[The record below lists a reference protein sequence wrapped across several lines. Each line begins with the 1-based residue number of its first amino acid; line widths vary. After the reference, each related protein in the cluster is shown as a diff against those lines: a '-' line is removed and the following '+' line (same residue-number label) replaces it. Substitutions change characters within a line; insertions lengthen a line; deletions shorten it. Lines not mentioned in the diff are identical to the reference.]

1 MMAYIAVLANRS
13 IASLS
18 QEDAC
23 HCVIETG
30 WLLTHSPS
38 LRARRAIR
46 PHPWMADFPMQAL
59 RVSLTGVWLRKHLQA
74 PIDKSSNCYHAADA
88 TTYLQLDL
96 PCERSDH
103 RLDNSGIVQD
113 LLKRVLHRCHLFKSN
128 SPGGSSRPQLLHSGP
143 RGTADLGAVFPGV
156 ELTSLKRSA
165 LTLRSPAIG
174 SMRAPSGIT
183 TPGTHHAHVTWA
195 HTPFTVLGF
204 RAPPAAHSSS
214 RASQD
219 SAGVKDCWIVSTPL
233 LEQTAH
239 RSDVHVS
246 SKGSNPTASRRVHPD
261 AAAVTCHLPN
271 YVRRSTA
278 STCRAVAATA
288 LRAKSPL
295 ADKLSRDGRGSS
307 WWQGCRLIAG
317 ALASILQQRLLHS
330 QPVVAWSLLAHQRL
344 ALEAAIASKHTH
356 QPHANQRLHTAARHN
371 KQATV
376 TG

>member
-1 MMAYIAVLANRS
+1 MMAYVAVLANRS

-18 QEDAC
+18 QEDTC
-23 HCVIETG
+23 HCIIETG

-59 RVSLTGVWLRKHLQA
+59 
-74 PIDKSSNCYHAADA
+74 
-88 TTYLQLDL
+88 LDL
-96 PCERSDH
+96 PGERSVWLASGSKRKVVIQDH
-103 RLDNSGIVQD
+103 CRDNSGVVQD
-113 LLKRVLHRCHLFKSN
+113 FLKRVLHRCHLFKSN
-128 SPGGSSRPQLLHSGP
+128 ALGGSSRPQLLIRRLCCRRDDSKLLVGSSAYWDSANSTQLTF
-143 RGTADLGAVFPGV
+143 RV

-174 SMRAPSGIT
+174 SMRAPSGMT

-214 RASQD
+214 RASQN
-219 SAGVKDCWIVSTPL
+219 SAG
-233 LEQTAH
+233 TAH

-246 SKGSNPTASRRVHPD
+246 SKGSNPTARRMHPD
-261 AAAVTCHLPN
+261 AAAVTCHLMYHHPSF
-271 YVRRSTA
+271 R
-278 STCRAVAATA
+278 CRC
-288 LRAKSPL
+288 PL
-295 ADKLSRDGRGSS
+295 ADKLSTDGRSSS

-330 QPVVAWSLLAHQRL
+330 QPVVAWSLLAQQRL
-344 ALEAAIASKHTH
+344 ALEAAKASKDVH
-356 QPHANQRLHTAARHN
+356 QRMRPVKASHCS
-371 KQATV
+371 
-376 TG
+376 